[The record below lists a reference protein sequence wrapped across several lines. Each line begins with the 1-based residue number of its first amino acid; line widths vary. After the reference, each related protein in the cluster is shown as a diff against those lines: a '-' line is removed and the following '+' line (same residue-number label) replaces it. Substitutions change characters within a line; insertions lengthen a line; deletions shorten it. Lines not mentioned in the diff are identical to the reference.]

1 MNALLL
7 LLLLWPLWLIRRP
20 EQDTPI
26 WGRRS
31 LIMLISLFTFRYLIW
46 RVTSSLNFESRL
58 SITLS
63 VLLLLAEAWLLL
75 VGLVP
80 LWLAWR
86 RFPDRRLEINDRQ
99 KRWAESCWEPHV
111 DILVPTYGEP
121 IKVLERALIGCTN
134 LSYPHTK
141 VWVLDDSGRHE
152 VKALATELGCRYLH
166 RAERVNAKAGNL
178 NHGLRHCRGEL
189 VAVFDADFI
198 PQRTFLDRSIGFL
211 LEPDVALIQTPQT
224 FINADPVMR
233 NLGMENWLL
242 SDEESFYRWIQP
254 VRDGWGAVV
263 CAGTSFVV
271 KRKALDQIGGFVE
284 QAISE
289 DFVTGISLT
298 RQHGRLLYLQEKLS
312 AGLAAE
318 TMADFVHQRQRWAS
332 GTLQSLRLSSGPLR
346 RQGLSLGQRIAY
358 LEGVMHWFNN
368 VPRLVLMLMPLSYG
382 LLGIIPILLNS
393 QAALTLLLPLWSLQM
408 LSLGW
413 LNRGSRTAFLS
424 ELTGWVLTVPLTV
437 TVLANLIGRIGGF
450 RVTPKHQRRDR
461 GSYSAELLLPL
472 LALVLFN
479 LVNLYGLLSNASD
492 LPAQVLAGRP
502 VGLVWG
508 VINLLSLIVAI
519 RACWDPAAQ
528 DLSPW
533 QKLKTEAW
541 IEDDGGH
548 RYPCCITALSE
559 SGARITYSRSPLPWV
574 ASSRLRWCQELPALP
589 VNLMHTTE
597 TEALLHWGHLPRQ
610 ERYALIRWLFCRPG
624 CWVDRQAPQ
633 EGRALLALVRR
644 LIAPPKS
651 SPFNPSLIPQHS
663 STLQTSAHE
672 KIPRPRDC
680 LRG

>member
-1 MNALLL
+1 MSALLPL
-7 LLLLWPLWLIRRP
+7 LLIWPLWLIRRP

-31 LIMLISLFTFRYLIW
+31 LILLISLFTLRYLVW
-46 RVTSSLNFESRL
+46 RVTSSLNVESRL
-58 SITLS
+58 SIALS
-63 VLLLLAEAWLLL
+63 ILLLLAEAWLLL

-99 KRWAESCWEPHV
+99 KRWAESGWKPHV

-141 VWVLDDSGRHE
+141 VWVLDDSGRPE
-152 VKALATELGCRYLH
+152 VKALAAELGCRYLH
-166 RAERVNAKAGNL
+166 RPERVNAKAGNL

-211 LEPDVALIQTPQT
+211 LEPEVALIQTPQT

-298 RQHGRLLYLQEKLS
+298 RQRWRLLYLQEKLS

-346 RQGLSLGQRIAY
+346 PKGLSLGQRIAY

-393 QAALTLLLPLWSLQM
+393 QAALTLLLPLWGLQV
-408 LSLGW
+408 LTLGW

-437 TVLANLIGRIGGF
+437 TVLSNLIGRIGGF

-461 GSYSAELLLPL
+461 GSCSVELLLPL
-472 LALVLFN
+472 LALVLLN
-479 LVNLYGLLSNASD
+479 LVNLHGLLSNASD

-508 VINLLSLIVAI
+508 VINLLSLIVAV
-519 RACWDPAAQ
+519 RACWDPAAT

-533 QKLKTEAW
+533 QKLTMEAW

-559 SGARITYSRSPLPWV
+559 SGARITCSPSTLPWV
-574 ASSRLRWCQELPALP
+574 ASSKLRWCQELPALP
-589 VNLMHTTE
+589 VILTNKTDTE
-597 TEALLHWGHLPRQ
+597 VLLHWGDLPRK

-633 EGRALLALVRR
+633 ESRALLALLRR
-644 LIAPPKS
+644 LIAPPKRG
-651 SPFNPSLIPQHS
+651 PLNPSLIPQHPPTIQAS
-663 STLQTSAHE
+663 MHQ
-672 KIPRPRDC
+672 
-680 LRG
+680 